1 MNNLTEHAKTILRA
15 IADGKKIESDYCRGI
30 DWAVIDYPEVMSLV
44 GSRCEFN
51 LRIKPETRS
60 INGKEFGAPNAGPT
74 DFVLNI
80 QAGPEGY
87 IFCFH
92 AGKDRDTAYQAIV
105 DALEG
110 KNHA

>member
-15 IADGKKIESDYCRGI
+15 LADGKALQEQMDI
-30 DWAVIDYPEVMSLV
+30 DIWGPTTVAQALDLLRADRA
-44 GSRCEFN
+44 RC
-51 LRIKPETRS
+51 LRIRSCS
-60 INGKEFGAPNAGPT
+60 INGQEFGAPNAGPT